1 MLLLRA
7 GARRAGAAA
16 AGGRPAHQSPTH
28 LAARPRCAAVAHG
41 RCFSAGRAHGPSP
54 AAAAAAAAAPARR
67 GLEPQR
73 RRSPPLDAA
82 EPAAIDTFCWQ
93 AARGLASALPP
104 TPTAPRGAASA
115 TSTSAQ
121 AAAAAA
127 SLRDIDAWLGANGA
141 GAWHGRVGESAAI
154 VEGAE
159 VTVGHV
165 TVGQPPPPP
174 PGGDGVAR
182 ELGGDEQGPPAA
194 EGEGMLMSSVLK
206 KRRAKIKKHWC
217 ATAPLPPSDAL
228 ATLLAR
234 RCRAVSVLRVPPAL
248 QNSTRS
254 CQESLRWF
262 TSLLLLLTVLSHPR
276 LSRGAATLLV
286 TLLLTAAGGRVGFC
300 MRRLKKRR
308 RRNRYKTKIGKGK

>member
-1 MLLLRA
+1 M
-7 GARRAGAAA
+7 
-16 AGGRPAHQSPTH
+16 
-28 LAARPRCAAVAHG
+28 
-41 RCFSAGRAHGPSP
+41 
-54 AAAAAAAAAPARR
+54 
-67 GLEPQR
+67 
-73 RRSPPLDAA
+73 
-82 EPAAIDTFCWQ
+82 
-93 AARGLASALPP
+93 
-104 TPTAPRGAASA
+104 
-115 TSTSAQ
+115 
-121 AAAAAA
+121 
-127 SLRDIDAWLGANGA
+127 
-141 GAWHGRVGESAAI
+141 
-154 VEGAE
+154 
-159 VTVGHV
+159 
-165 TVGQPPPPP
+165 
-174 PGGDGVAR
+174 AR

-254 CQESLRWF
+254 CQESLWF